1 MDKKLSFKQMIQLF
15 KENQPYPNETLL
27 KNFAVK
33 FLYWMDYYLP
43 QIFRRKI
50 QRPQNC
56 FYR

>member
-43 QIFRRKI
+43 QIFSEENQTSQKL
-50 QRPQNC
+50 
-56 FYR
+56 FL